1 MVNGVLLLH
10 KPVGMT
16 SHDCVMKIRKLLKTK
31 KVGHTGTLDPEVS
44 GVLPICVGRATKIV
58 EYLTE
63 KSKTYDAEITLGFST
78 TTEDQTGETV
88 ETKPVNY
95 DIDKADVEKV
105 LNSLKG
111 KQEQI
116 PPMYSAVKVNG
127 KKLYEYARAG
137 IEVERPKRMIT
148 IEDIALTTEIKHH
161 GETASFRF
169 TVTCSKG
176 TYVRTLAVMIGE
188 KLGYPAH
195 MSHLIRTA
203 SGDFSLDECFTFDEL
218 EAQAQSG
225 TVEEHTVP
233 IERALNHLPKWIISD
248 TLAKKVEN
256 GALLETPEQFS
267 EMTSE
272 DRIAVFTESGTCL
285 AIYFPHPAKKGL
297 LKPAKVLMQKSEQ

>member
-58 EYLTE
+58 EYVTD

-78 TTEDQTGETV
+78 STEDQTGETV
-88 ETKPVNY
+88 SVKSVKEPLKEA
-95 DIDKADVEKV
+95 DIKAV
-105 LNSLKG
+105 LDELKG
-111 KQEQI
+111 PQEQV

-137 IEVERPKRMIT
+137 IEVERPKRNIT
-148 IEDIALTTEIKHH
+148 IEDIALTSPVTYKED
-161 GETASFRF
+161 TASFRF

-176 TYVRTLAVMIGE
+176 TYVRTLAVTIGE

-203 SGDFSLDECFTFDEL
+203 SGDFSLDECFTFEEL
-218 EAQAQSG
+218 EQQVSDG
-225 TVEEHTVP
+225 TVAEHAVP
-233 IERALNHLPKWIISD
+233 IDRALNHLPKWVISD
-248 TLAKKVEN
+248 TLAKKAEN
-256 GALLETPEQFS
+256 GSVFDIPAEFS
-267 EMTSE
+267 AMTA
-272 DRIAVFTESGTCL
+272 DARIAVCTEDGECV
-285 AIYFPHPAKKGL
+285 AIYMPHPSKKGL

>member
-88 ETKPVNY
+88 ETKPVNQ
-95 DIDKADVEKV
+95 DIDKAVVEKV

-137 IEVERPKRMIT
+137 IEVERSKRMIT
-148 IEDIALTTEIKHH
+148 IEDIALTTEIKLN

-203 SGDFSLDECFTFDEL
+203 SGDFSLDECFTFEEL
-218 EAQAQSG
+218 EAQVQSG
-225 TVEEHTVP
+225 TVGEHTVP

-272 DRIAVFTESGTCL
+272 DRIAVF
-285 AIYFPHPAKKGL
+285 Y
-297 LKPAKVLMQKSEQ
+297 

>member
-58 EYLTE
+58 EYVTD

-78 TTEDQTGETV
+78 STEDQTGETV
-88 ETKPVNY
+88 SVKPVKEPLKEAY
-95 DIDKADVEKV
+95 IKAV
-105 LNSLKG
+105 LDELKG
-111 KQEQI
+111 PQEQV

-137 IEVERPKRMIT
+137 IEVERPKRNIT
-148 IEDIALTTEIKHH
+148 IEDIALTSPVTYKED
-161 GETASFRF
+161 TASFRF
-169 TVTCSKG
+169 TVKCSKG
-176 TYVRTLAVMIGE
+176 TYVRTLAVTIGE

-203 SGDFSLDECFTFDEL
+203 SGDFSLDECFTFEEL
-218 EAQAQSG
+218 EQQVSDG
-225 TVEEHTVP
+225 TVAEHTVP
-233 IERALNHLPKWIISD
+233 IERALNHLPKWVISD
-248 TLAKKVEN
+248 TLAKKAEN
-256 GALLETPEQFS
+256 GSVFDIPAEFS
-267 EMTSE
+267 AMTA
-272 DRIAVFTESGTCL
+272 DARIAVCTEDGECV
-285 AIYFPHPAKKGL
+285 AIYMPHPSKKDC
-297 LKPAKVLMQKSEQ
+297 

>member
-88 ETKPVNY
+88 ETKPVNQ

-148 IEDIALTTEIKHH
+148 IEDIALTTEIKHN

-225 TVEEHTVP
+225 NVEEHAVP

-267 EMTSE
+267 EMASE
-272 DRIAVFTESGTCL
+272 DRIAVFTESGSCL
-285 AIYFPHPAKKGL
+285 AIYFLHPAKKGL

>member
-88 ETKPVNY
+88 ETKPVNQ
-95 DIDKADVEKV
+95 DIDKAVVEKV

-137 IEVERPKRMIT
+137 IEVERSKRMIT
-148 IEDIALTTEIKHH
+148 IEDIALTTEIKLN

-203 SGDFSLDECFTFDEL
+203 SGDFSLDECFTFEEL
-218 EAQAQSG
+218 EAQVQSG
-225 TVEEHTVP
+225 TVGEHTVP
-233 IERALNHLPKWIISD
+233 IERALNHLPKLD
-248 TLAKKVEN
+248 HK
-256 GALLETPEQFS
+256 
-267 EMTSE
+267 
-272 DRIAVFTESGTCL
+272 
-285 AIYFPHPAKKGL
+285 
-297 LKPAKVLMQKSEQ
+297 

>member
-1 MVNGVLLLH
+1 
-10 KPVGMT
+10 
-16 SHDCVMKIRKLLKTK
+16 
-31 KVGHTGTLDPEVS
+31 
-44 GVLPICVGRATKIV
+44 
-58 EYLTE
+58 
-63 KSKTYDAEITLGFST
+63 
-78 TTEDQTGETV
+78 
-88 ETKPVNY
+88 
-95 DIDKADVEKV
+95 
-105 LNSLKG
+105 
-111 KQEQI
+111 
-116 PPMYSAVKVNG
+116 
-127 KKLYEYARAG
+127 
-137 IEVERPKRMIT
+137 
-148 IEDIALTTEIKHH
+148 
-161 GETASFRF
+161 
-169 TVTCSKG
+169 
-176 TYVRTLAVMIGE
+176 MIGE

-267 EMTSE
+267 EMTSG

>member
-88 ETKPVNY
+88 ETKPVNQ

-137 IEVERPKRMIT
+137 IEVERTKRMIT
-148 IEDIALTTEIKHH
+148 IEDIDLTTEIKHN

-225 TVEEHTVP
+225 NVEEHAVP
-233 IERALNHLPKWIISD
+233 IERALNHLPKWVISD

-272 DRIAVFTESGTCL
+272 DRIAVFTESGSCL
-285 AIYFPHPAKKGL
+285 AIYFPHPAKIGL